1 MILYIP
7 KIHQIEMQF
16 DKRNL
21 DVQMLRLALQW
32 SYLEVAKDLIV
43 RGSIENIDVSR

>member
-1 MILYIP
+1 
-7 KIHQIEMQF
+7 MQF

-32 SYLEVAKDLIV
+32 NCLEVAKDLIV
-43 RGSIENIDVSR
+43 RASIENIDVSR